1 MKKAAIFDMDG
12 TLVANSP
19 IHIRAFEIFC
29 ARYDVTDWREKLA
42 NGFGMGNDD
51 IMRLVMSEEVIRE
64 KGLAALAD
72 EKEAIYREIYAPDI
86 RPVEGLKELLERLR
100 AAGIPCA
107 VGSSGCKANV
117 DFVLDSCAIR
127 PYFDAAISGDMV
139 SRCKPDPEIYLTA
152 AAALGVS
159 PLMACMV
166 MGAVY
171 INVSDDDR
179 LFKQLNYFSPPFLLV
194 FFVRSGMSFRLDTL
208 FDASARVA
216 GVPLLLIG
224 CLYFFVRILGKY
236 LGAFLGCKICKKP
249 NRTTNTLGLAL
260 IPQAG
265 VAIGLAELAA
275 RTIGGETG
283 IIIQTVIMSSSIL
296 YELIGPAMAKLAL
309 VLSGSI
315 GGGESLPIK
324 EPGQSRRDELIE
336 RMNAIQAEIDRENY
350 ARSEEEKAFSA
361 AAEEDIPEYAPRDR
375 NRKFINRR

>member
-19 IHIRAFEIFC
+19 VHIRAFEIFC
-29 ARYDVTDWREKLA
+29 ARYGVTDWREKLA

-51 IMRLVMSEEVIRE
+51 IMRLVMPEEVIRE

-159 PLMACMV
+159 PADCV
-166 MGAVY
+166 
-171 INVSDDDR
+171 I
-179 LFKQLNYFSPPFLLV
+179 FE
-194 FFVRSGMSFRLDTL
+194 
-208 FDASARVA
+208 DARA
-216 GVPLLLIG
+216 G
-224 CLYFFVRILGKY
+224 F
-236 LGAFLGCKICKKP
+236 
-249 NRTTNTLGLAL
+249 
-260 IPQAG
+260 
-265 VAIGLAELAA
+265 EAA
-275 RTIGGETG
+275 RRVGAGRIVALTTTLPREELEREPLADRIIDSFADIDDIGA
-283 IIIQTVIMSSSIL
+283 L
-296 YELIGPAMAKLAL
+296 LA
-309 VLSGSI
+309 
-315 GGGESLPIK
+315 
-324 EPGQSRRDELIE
+324 
-336 RMNAIQAEIDRENY
+336 
-350 ARSEEEKAFSA
+350 
-361 AAEEDIPEYAPRDR
+361 
-375 NRKFINRR
+375 

>member
-19 IHIRAFEIFC
+19 VHIRAFEIFC
-29 ARYDVTDWREKLA
+29 ARYGVTDWREKLA

-51 IMRLVMSEEVIRE
+51 IMRLVMPEEAIRE

-159 PLMACMV
+159 PADCVIFEDARAGFEAARRAGAGRIMA
-166 MGAVY
+166 
-171 INVSDDDR
+171 
-179 LFKQLNYFSPPFLLV
+179 LTT
-194 FFVRSGMSFRLDTL
+194 TL
-208 FDASARVA
+208 PREE
-216 GVPLLLIG
+216 LE
-224 CLYFFVRILGKY
+224 RE
-236 LGAFLGCKICKKP
+236 
-249 NRTTNTLGLAL
+249 
-260 IPQAG
+260 PQADRIIDSF
-265 VAIGLAELAA
+265 ADIDDIDALLA
-275 RTIGGETG
+275 
-283 IIIQTVIMSSSIL
+283 
-296 YELIGPAMAKLAL
+296 
-309 VLSGSI
+309 
-315 GGGESLPIK
+315 
-324 EPGQSRRDELIE
+324 
-336 RMNAIQAEIDRENY
+336 
-350 ARSEEEKAFSA
+350 
-361 AAEEDIPEYAPRDR
+361 
-375 NRKFINRR
+375 